1 MRGPPGT
8 ELGRAGSAGSG
19 AHRSDACSL
28 LPQAGRGAFS
38 GFPRAVQSSSCPS
51 RRQAGPCGDLEGL
64 RLQAP
69 WAAAAALQP
78 GDSARSCHRSPLAT
92 PCPRPAQPSGRTR
105 RPGLLEGH
113 RALPVR
119 AAYGPGASPKRLFS
133 RHRVRPP
140 AGALASS
147 AIWRSGSLSRPGLSV
162 LARKLGV
169 SIPPVSNGTDVPNS
183 AWHGV
188 GLPESGLPLC
198 AHSVPA
204 PGCFPLGASVPVASL
219 PGQKP
224 SLWSPERTPDPFLRQ
239 SEVTDRSPPA
249 GGGVDELP
257 SAEDPDSGGDVRGLA
272 CSG

>member
-1 MRGPPGT
+1 M
-8 ELGRAGSAGSG
+8 
-19 AHRSDACSL
+19 
-28 LPQAGRGAFS
+28 
-38 GFPRAVQSSSCPS
+38 
-51 RRQAGPCGDLEGL
+51 
-64 RLQAP
+64 
-69 WAAAAALQP
+69 
-78 GDSARSCHRSPLAT
+78 
-92 PCPRPAQPSGRTR
+92 
-105 RPGLLEGH
+105 
-113 RALPVR
+113 R

-133 RHRVRPP
+133 QHRVRPP
-140 AGALASS
+140 AGTLASS

-224 SLWSPERTPDPFLRQ
+224 SLWSPERTRDPFLGE
-239 SEVTDRSPPA
+239 SEVTDRLPPREAVSTSCPQPKTRTVAVMFGDWHVQAEAAPPVSP
-249 GGGVDELP
+249 
-257 SAEDPDSGGDVRGLA
+257 
-272 CSG
+272 